1 MHCQHAVQLTMIAQA
16 AHKVRTDPGTQV
28 GTNVRVFDT
37 DASLIGSRVH
47 NPPLY
52 FASLI
57 E

>member
-1 MHCQHAVQLTMIAQA
+1 MIAQA
-16 AHKVRTDPGTQV
+16 AHRVRRPDPGTQV

-37 DASLIGSRVH
+37 DALLIGSRVH